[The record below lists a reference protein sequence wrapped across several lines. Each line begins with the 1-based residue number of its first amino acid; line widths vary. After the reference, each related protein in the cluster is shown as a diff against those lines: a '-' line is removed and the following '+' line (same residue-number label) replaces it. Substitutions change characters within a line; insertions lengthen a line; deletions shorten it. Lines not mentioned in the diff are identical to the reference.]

1 MSRYFNDAISH
12 DDLYGDYV
20 AHHGILGM
28 KWGVRRYQDA
38 KGHLTPA
45 GRKRYAT
52 DVVGTGYYARKK
64 KARGVTNR
72 MNDSMEELATYNY
85 KIASLDKKKG
95 ALERK
100 LSKMDKSHPKYA
112 ALKKQYDVISK
123 EHSATVK
130 ERDNFDKET
139 MDRWNKIA
147 NDPYTSLEVSR
158 KNYLDPRVQAKTS
171 LAALGGLGATLA
183 GSTALGM
190 MGNHIGQVGLAAGG
204 AMSTMQAAKAANA
217 LNSYRGYKYKATART
232 TPVMKHRVTDA
243 QKEFDD
249 KMYMKAIANNAVR
262 RAKEK

>member
-1 MSRYFNDAISH
+1 MSRYYNDYVAHS
-12 DDLYGDYV
+12 DEDDYV

-45 GRKRYAT
+45 GRKRYAA

-72 MNDSMEELATYNY
+72 MNDSMEELATYNS
-85 KIASLDKKKG
+85 KIAALDKKKG
-95 ALERK
+95 VLERK
-100 LSKMDKSHPKYA
+100 LAKMDKSHPKYA
-112 ALKKQYDVISK
+112 ALKKQYNAISK

-130 ERDNFDKET
+130 ERDSFNKET

-147 NDPYTSLEVSR
+147 NDPYTMLEVSR
-158 KNYLDPRVQAKTS
+158 KNYLDPKVQAKNT
-171 LAALGGLGATLA
+171 LIGLA
-183 GSTALGM
+183 GSGAVLAGGTALTA
-190 MGNHIGQVGLAAGG
+190 MGHPLIGSSLATGG
-204 AMSTMQAAKAANA
+204 VIGPMLDAMGRNA

-232 TPVMKHRVTDA
+232 TPVMKHKVTDA
-243 QKEFDD
+243 QREFDD
-249 KMYMKAIANNAVR
+249 KMYMKAVANNAVR

>member
-1 MSRYFNDAISH
+1 MSRYFNDEIFHA
-12 DDLYGDYV
+12 DTYGDYV

-45 GRKRYAT
+45 GRKRYAA

-100 LSKMDKSHPKYA
+100 LSKMDKSHPKYS
-112 ALKKQYDVISK
+112 ALKKQYDAISK

-139 MDRWNKIA
+139 MNRWNQIA

-190 MGNHIGQVGLAAGG
+190 MGHHISQVGLAASG
-204 AMSTMQAAKAANA
+204 ALSTMEAAKAANA
-217 LNSYRGYKYKATART
+217 LNSYRGYKYNATART
-232 TPVMKHRVTDA
+232 TPVMKHKVTDA
-243 QKEFDD
+243 QREFDD

>member
-1 MSRYFNDAISH
+1 MSRYYNDYVMHS
-12 DDLYGDYV
+12 DEDDYV

-112 ALKKQYDVISK
+112 TLKKQYDAISK

-139 MDRWNKIA
+139 MNRWNQIA

-171 LAALGGLGATLA
+171 LTALGGLGATLA

-190 MGNHIGQVGLAAGG
+190 TGNHIGQVALAAGG
-204 AMSTMQAAKAANA
+204 ALSTMEAAKAANA
-217 LNSYRGYKYKATART
+217 LNSYRGYKYNATART
-232 TPVMKHRVTDA
+232 TPVMKHKVTDA
-243 QKEFDD
+243 QREFDD
-249 KMYMKAIANNAVR
+249 KLYMQSIANNAVR

>member
-1 MSRYFNDAISH
+1 MSRYFNDYVAHS
-12 DDLYGDYV
+12 DEDDYV

-72 MNDSMEELATYNY
+72 MNDSMEELATYNS
-85 KIASLDKKKG
+85 KIAALDRKKG

-112 ALKKQYDVISK
+112 ALKKQYNAISK

-130 ERDNFDKET
+130 ERDSFNKET

-147 NDPYTSLEVSR
+147 NDPYTRLEVSR
-158 KNYLDPRVQAKTS
+158 KNYLDPKTRNKTN
-171 LAALGGLGATLA
+171 LAALAGAGAAIGGG
-183 GSTALGM
+183 TALA
-190 MGNHIGQVGLAAGG
+190 AAGHPVAG
-204 AMSTMQAAKAANA
+204 ASLANGAFGAVAAANSINA

-243 QKEFDD
+243 QKEFDE

>member
-1 MSRYFNDAISH
+1 MSRYFNDYVAHS
-12 DDLYGDYV
+12 DEDDYV

-85 KIASLDKKKG
+85 KIAALDKKKG

-100 LSKMDKSHPKYA
+100 LAKMDKSHPKYA
-112 ALKKQYDVISK
+112 ALKKQYNAISK
-123 EHSATVK
+123 EHNATVK
-130 ERDNFDKET
+130 ERDSFNRET

-158 KNYLDPRVQAKTS
+158 KNYLDPKVQAKIS
-171 LAALGGLGATLA
+171 LATLGGLGATIA

-204 AMSTMQAAKAANA
+204 ATSTMQAAKAANA

-262 RAKEK
+262 KAKEK

>member
-1 MSRYFNDAISH
+1 MSRYYNDYIAHS
-12 DDLYGDYV
+12 DEDDYV

-45 GRKRYAT
+45 GRKRYAA

-112 ALKKQYDVISK
+112 ALKKQYDAISK

-130 ERDNFDKET
+130 ERDSFNKET

-147 NDPYTSLEVSR
+147 SDPYTRLEVSR
-158 KNYLDPRVQAKTS
+158 KNYIDPKVKAKHNLIGLAESGAAIAGGTA
-171 LAALGGLGATLA
+171 LAATGHPLM
-183 GSTALGM
+183 GSLY
-190 MGNHIGQVGLAAGG
+190 AAGG
-204 AMSTMQAAKAANA
+204 GVGSMINGISRNA
-217 LNSYRGYKYKATART
+217 LDSYRGYKYKATART
-232 TPVMKHRVTDA
+232 TPVMKHKVTDA

-249 KMYMKAIANNAVR
+249 KMYMKAVANNAVR

>member
-1 MSRYFNDAISH
+1 MSRYFNDYVAHS
-12 DDLYGDYV
+12 DEDDYV

-64 KARGVTNR
+64 KARGITNR

-100 LSKMDKSHPKYA
+100 LAKMDKSHPKYA
-112 ALKKQYDVISK
+112 ALKKQYNAISK
-123 EHSATVK
+123 EHNATVK
-130 ERDNFDKET
+130 ERDSFNRET

-190 MGNHIGQVGLAAGG
+190 MGNPIGQVGLAAGG
-204 AMSTMQAAKAANA
+204 AMRIMQAAEAANA

>member
-1 MSRYFNDAISH
+1 MSRYYNDYVAHS
-12 DDLYGDYV
+12 DEDDYV

-52 DVVGTGYYARKK
+52 DVVGTDYYARKK

-112 ALKKQYDVISK
+112 ALKKQYDAISK

-130 ERDNFDKET
+130 ERDNFNKET

-147 NDPYTSLEVSR
+147 NDPYASLKVSR

-190 MGNHIGQVGLAAGG
+190 MGNHIGQISLATSG
-204 AMSTMQAAKAANA
+204 ALRTMQAAEAANA
-217 LNSYRGYKYKATART
+217 RNSYRGYKYKATART
-232 TPVMKHRVTDA
+232 TPVMKHKVTDA
-243 QKEFDD
+243 QREFDD
-249 KMYMKAIANNAVR
+249 KLYMQSIANNAVR

>member
-1 MSRYFNDAISH
+1 MSRYFNDTISN

-72 MNDSMEELATYNY
+72 MNDSMEELATYNS
-85 KIASLDKKKG
+85 KIAALDRKKG
-95 ALERK
+95 ALERR

-112 ALKKQYDVISK
+112 TLKKRYDAISK

-130 ERDNFDKET
+130 ERDNFNKET

-147 NDPYTSLEVSR
+147 NDPYTRLEVYR
-158 KNYLDPRVQAKTS
+158 RNYLDPKTQAKNN
-171 LAALGGLGATLA
+171 LMGLA
-183 GSTALGM
+183 GSGAAIAGGVALTA
-190 MGNHIGQVGLAAGG
+190 MGHPLSGSSLATGG
-204 AMSTMQAAKAANA
+204 AMGPMIYANTRNA
-217 LNSYRGYKYKATART
+217 LDSYRGYRYKATART
-232 TPVMKHRVTDA
+232 TPVMKHKVTDA
-243 QKEFDD
+243 QREFDD
-249 KMYMKAIANNAVR
+249 KLYMQSIANNAVR

>member
-1 MSRYFNDAISH
+1 
-12 DDLYGDYV
+12 
-20 AHHGILGM
+20 
-28 KWGVRRYQDA
+28 
-38 KGHLTPA
+38 
-45 GRKRYAT
+45 
-52 DVVGTGYYARKK
+52 
-64 KARGVTNR
+64 

-112 ALKKQYDVISK
+112 ALKKQYDAISK

-139 MDRWNKIA
+139 MNRWNQIA

-171 LAALGGLGATLA
+171 LTALGGLGATLA

-190 MGNHIGQVGLAAGG
+190 AGNHIGQIALATGG
-204 AMSTMQAAKAANA
+204 ALSTMQGAKAANA
-217 LNSYRGYKYKATART
+217 LNSYRGYKYNATART
-232 TPVMKHRVTDA
+232 TPVMKHKVTDA
-243 QKEFDD
+243 QREFDD

>member
-1 MSRYFNDAISH
+1 MSRYFNDTISH

-52 DVVGTGYYARKK
+52 DVVGTDYYARKK

-72 MNDSMEELATYNY
+72 MNDSMEELATYNS
-85 KIASLDKKKG
+85 KIVALDEKKG

-112 ALKKQYDVISK
+112 ALKKQYAAISK

-130 ERDNFDKET
+130 ERDSFNKET

-147 NDPYTSLEVSR
+147 SDPYTRLEVSR
-158 KNYLDPRVQAKTS
+158 KNYLDPKIKTK
-171 LAALGGLGATLA
+171 
-183 GSTALGM
+183 TALGVL
-190 MGNHIGQVGLAAGG
+190 GAIGGSLAGATALGAVGLPASALGFGVGG
-204 AMSTMQAAKAANA
+204 TIGALEGADSVNA
-217 LNSYRGYKYKATART
+217 LNSYKGYKYKATART
-232 TPVMKHRVTDA
+232 TPVMKHKVTDA
-243 QKEFDD
+243 QREFDD
-249 KMYMKAIANNAVR
+249 KLYMQSIANNAVR

>member
-1 MSRYFNDAISH
+1 MSRYYNDYVAHS
-12 DDLYGDYV
+12 DEDDYV

-45 GRKRYAT
+45 GRKRYAA

-72 MNDSMEELATYNY
+72 MNDSMEELATYNS
-85 KIASLDKKKG
+85 KIAALDRKKG

-100 LSKMDKSHPKYA
+100 LAKMDKSHPKYA
-112 ALKKQYDVISK
+112 ALKKQYNAISK

-130 ERDNFDKET
+130 ERDSFNKET

-147 NDPYTSLEVSR
+147 NDPYTKLEVSR
-158 KNYLDPRVQAKTS
+158 KNYLDPKVQAKNN
-171 LAALGGLGATLA
+171 LMGLA
-183 GSTALGM
+183 GSGAA
-190 MGNHIGQVGLAAGG
+190 IAGG
-204 AMSTMQAAKAANA
+204 VALTTMGHPLSGSSLATGGAIGPLLYANSRNA
-217 LNSYRGYKYKATART
+217 LDSYRGYKYNATART
-232 TPVMKHRVTDA
+232 TPVMKHKVTDA
-243 QKEFDD
+243 QREFDD

>member
-1 MSRYFNDAISH
+1 MSRYFNDYVAHS
-12 DDLYGDYV
+12 DEDDYV

-64 KARGVTNR
+64 KARGITNR

-112 ALKKQYDVISK
+112 ALKKQYDAISK

-139 MDRWNKIA
+139 MDRWNKIT

-158 KNYLDPRVQAKTS
+158 KNYLDPKVQAKTS

-190 MGNHIGQVGLAAGG
+190 MGNHIGQIGLAAGG
-204 AMSTMQAAKAANA
+204 ATSIMQAAKAANA

-262 RAKEK
+262 KAKEK

>member
-1 MSRYFNDAISH
+1 MSRYYNDYVAHS
-12 DDLYGDYV
+12 DEDDYV

-72 MNDSMEELATYNY
+72 MNDSMEELATYNS
-85 KIASLDKKKG
+85 KIAALDRKKG

-100 LSKMDKSHPKYA
+100 LAKMDKSHPKYA
-112 ALKKQYDVISK
+112 ALKKQYNAISK

-130 ERDNFDKET
+130 ERDSFNKET

-147 NDPYTSLEVSR
+147 NDPYTKLEVSR
-158 KNYLDPRVQAKTS
+158 KNYLDPKIQTKTALGAFGGIGAS
-171 LAALGGLGATLA
+171 LAGATALGATGNPVGA
-183 GSTALGM
+183 ALLG
-190 MGNHIGQVGLAAGG
+190 AGG
-204 AMSTMQAAKAANA
+204 SIGSVQAAKSLNA
-217 LNSYRGYKYKATART
+217 LNSYKGYKYNATART
-232 TPVMKHRVTDA
+232 TPVMKHKVTDA
-243 QKEFDD
+243 QREFDD

>member
-1 MSRYFNDAISH
+1 MSRYYNDYIAHSDE
-12 DDLYGDYV
+12 DDYI

-45 GRKRYAT
+45 GRKRYAA

-72 MNDSMEELATYNY
+72 MNDSMEELATYNS
-85 KIASLDKKKG
+85 KIAALDKKKG
-95 ALERK
+95 ILERK
-100 LSKMDKSHPKYA
+100 LAKMDKSHPKYA
-112 ALKKQYDVISK
+112 ALKKQYNAISK

-130 ERDNFDKET
+130 ERDSFTKET

-147 NDPYTSLEVSR
+147 NDPYTKLEVSR
-158 KNYLDPRVQAKTS
+158 KNYIDPKVRAKNT
-171 LAALGGLGATLA
+171 LIDLA
-183 GSTALGM
+183 GSGAAINTGRMLATMGYPLLGSSLATA
-190 MGNHIGQVGLAAGG
+190 G
-204 AMSTMQAAKAANA
+204 AISSIIDANSRNA
-217 LNSYRGYKYKATART
+217 LDSYRGYKYKATART

-243 QKEFDD
+243 QREFDD

-262 RAKEK
+262 RAKEQ